1 MPIHIMGKGIK
12 KYRKSDKKTLS
23 DIKDFLLLSE
33 IRKFVSYSIKP
44 TIHMA
49 TNDMIV
55 AVELG
60 SSKIS
65 GAVGRKRADGSL
77 QVLAYA
83 SEPVAGFVRR
93 GVVYNIDQ
101 TAQCL
106 SNLINRLEPELGNY
120 TIDQLY
126 VGVGGYTLHSERNT
140 VARSFEEETRVT
152 DTLVDE
158 MEEENAGKQ
167 YPGYGMML
175 MVSQEYKIG
184 NNLLNDPVGVNCT
197 MIEGNYLNILTRTS
211 VMHNMAKSFEI
222 AKINIAD
229 TAIPPLV
236 AANVL
241 LTDSE
246 RRQGCALIDFGA
258 ETTTI
263 SIHKGGNLRFLTV
276 IPIGSQN
283 ITRDLCSLQLDE
295 EEAERLKREHGL
307 QLPASSDETIALD
320 DSRSIELR
328 KVYDVIEA
336 RFEEII
342 LNVCHQIEASGY
354 GDKQLLAGVVCCGGG
369 INLKGFAEA
378 VAKKTQLSK
387 VRLACNTVAKVEW
400 STMEQ
405 PENGTQGVL
414 VGLLMD
420 GTENCCQSGMQV
432 EISAED
438 APRAVTG
445 NLFTDDGESAQA
457 QRDEELRQLREQ
469 KIKEAEAR
477 KIAMQAEKQKNSG
490 GGFFSG
496 IVKRV
501 KSMGDNIDKL
511 ANEFLND
518 DKE

>member
-1 MPIHIMGKGIK
+1 M
-12 KYRKSDKKTLS
+12 T
-23 DIKDFLLLSE
+23 
-33 IRKFVSYSIKP
+33 
-44 TIHMA
+44 
-49 TNDMIV
+49 TNYMIV

-60 SSKIS
+60 SSKVS

-83 SEPVAGFVRR
+83 SEPVSGFVRR

-120 TIDQLY
+120 TIEQVY
-126 VGVGGYTLHSERNT
+126 VGVGGYTLHSEQSSVVRT
-140 VARSFEEETRVT
+140 FEEETRVN

-158 MEEENAGKQ
+158 MEGENADKQ
-167 YPGYGMML
+167 YPGYSMMM

-197 MIEGNYLNILTRTS
+197 QIEGNYLNIIIRTS
-211 VMHNMAKSFEI
+211 AIQNMAKSFEI
-222 AKINIAD
+222 AKVNIAD

-236 AANVL
+236 TANAL
-241 LTDSE
+241 LNDSE

-258 ETTTI
+258 ETTTV
-263 SIHKGGNLRFLTV
+263 SVYKGGSLRFLTV
-276 IPIGSQN
+276 IPMGSQN
-283 ITRDLCSLQLDE
+283 ITRDLYSLQLDE
-295 EEAERLKREHGL
+295 EEAERLKREYGL
-307 QLPASSDETIALD
+307 MSTSSDEVITLD
-320 DSRSIELR
+320 GNRSIELR
-328 KVYDVIEA
+328 KVCEVIEA

-369 INLKGFAEA
+369 INLNGFAEA
-378 VAKKTQLSK
+378 VTKKMPHFK
-387 VRLACNTVAKVEW
+387 VRLAHNTATKVEW
-400 STMEQ
+400 NTIEQ
-405 PENGTQGVL
+405 PEQGTQGVL
-414 VGLLMD
+414 VGLLME
-420 GTENCCQSGMQV
+420 GSENCCQSGIQM
-432 EISAED
+432 EIKPED
-438 APRAVTG
+438 EKRVVTG

-469 KIKEAEAR
+469 KIREAEAR
-477 KIAMQAEKQKNSG
+477 KNALQAEKQKNPT

-501 KSMGDNIDKL
+501 KSMSDNIDKL
-511 ANEFLND
+511 ANDFLKDD

>member
-1 MPIHIMGKGIK
+1 MLIHIMGKGIK

-23 DIKDFLLLSE
+23 DIKDFLLLWE

-126 VGVGGYTLHSERNT
+126 VGVGGYTLHSQRNT

-197 MIEGNYLNILTRTS
+197 TIEGNYLNILTRTS

-222 AKINIAD
+222 AKINIAH

-241 LTDSE
+241 LTDCE
-246 RRQGCALIDFGA
+246 RRQGCALLDFGA
-258 ETTTI
+258 ETTTT
-263 SIHKGGNLRFLTV
+263 SVFKRGNLRFLTV
-276 IPIGSQN
+276 IPIGSQT

-295 EEAERLKREHGL
+295 EEAERLKREYGL
-307 QLPASSDETIALD
+307 HLPALSD
-320 DSRSIELR
+320 
-328 KVYDVIEA
+328 
-336 RFEEII
+336 
-342 LNVCHQIEASGY
+342 
-354 GDKQLLAGVVCCGGG
+354 
-369 INLKGFAEA
+369 
-378 VAKKTQLSK
+378 
-387 VRLACNTVAKVEW
+387 
-400 STMEQ
+400 
-405 PENGTQGVL
+405 
-414 VGLLMD
+414 
-420 GTENCCQSGMQV
+420 
-432 EISAED
+432 
-438 APRAVTG
+438 
-445 NLFTDDGESAQA
+445 
-457 QRDEELRQLREQ
+457 
-469 KIKEAEAR
+469 
-477 KIAMQAEKQKNSG
+477 
-490 GGFFSG
+490 
-496 IVKRV
+496 
-501 KSMGDNIDKL
+501 
-511 ANEFLND
+511 
-518 DKE
+518 